1 MWMVGK
7 GVHGSKVGIFGLGR
21 IGLAVA
27 KRLIHFNPSKI
38 IYNNRSTNEEAQ
50 KLGITRVEIDEL
62 LAESDFLICTCA
74 STSETIG
81 MFNLK
86 LFKKMK
92 PTAIFINVSR
102 GNVVN
107 QDDLCEALKSGHL
120 AAAGRL
126 IKLNKFF

>member
-7 GVHGSKVGIFGLGR
+7 GVHGSTVVIFGLGR

-62 LAESDFLICTCA
+62 LAESDYFSNRIQ
-74 STSETIG
+74 
-81 MFNLK
+81 K
-86 LFKKMK
+86 
-92 PTAIFINVSR
+92 V
-102 GNVVN
+102 
-107 QDDLCEALKSGHL
+107 
-120 AAAGRL
+120 
-126 IKLNKFF
+126 